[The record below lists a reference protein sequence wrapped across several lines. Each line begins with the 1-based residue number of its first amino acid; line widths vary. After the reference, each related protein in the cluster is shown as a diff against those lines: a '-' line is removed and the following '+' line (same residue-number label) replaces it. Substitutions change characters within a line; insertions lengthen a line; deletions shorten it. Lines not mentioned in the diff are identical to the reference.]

1 MIAGE
6 ELGVILEGCMD
17 GWRDDDDDDVL
28 GREGEGKGRGGGEGC
43 LMFSW

>member
-17 GWRDDDDDDVL
+17 GWRDDDDVL
-28 GREGEGKGRGGGEGC
+28 GGEGEGKGRGGGEVA
-43 LMFSW
+43 